1 MEKERKYK
9 YYQIRFWFIPEV
21 MDNFG
26 DLAHIQVDK
35 YLKELFTSDM
45 EKLLFISQKEVDE
58 FFSKGFN
65 VKRVYVSKENHEKW
79 KSLPNSI
86 KKRLYY
92 LINKKLLE
100 VLNHE

>member
-1 MEKERKYK
+1 MQQKRK
-9 YYQIRFWFIPEV
+9 YYQIQFWFIPKV

-26 DLAHIQVDK
+26 DLAHIQVEK
-35 YLKELFTSDM
+35 YLRELFTSDM

-58 FFSKGFN
+58 FFSKGFY
-65 VKRVYVSKENHEKW
+65 VKRVYVSKEIHEKW
-79 KSLPNSI
+79 KPLSRSI

-100 VLNHE
+100 VEA

>member
-1 MEKERKYK
+1 MQQKRK
-9 YYQIRFWFIPEV
+9 YYQIQFWFIPEV

-35 YLKELFTSDM
+35 YLKEIFTSDM
-45 EKLLFISQKEVDE
+45 EKLLSISQKEVDE

-65 VKRVYVSKENHEKW
+65 TKRVYVSKETHEKW
-79 KSLPNSI
+79 KPLSRSI

-92 LINKKLLE
+92 LINKKLSE
-100 VLNHE
+100 VKV